1 MSSIKNN
8 DTLVIRDSENVKQ
21 DYYFCL
27 EFKANPERN
36 SQIWNKLYEIWQAK
50 RFRILGYNPN
60 KRRRKFN

>member
-1 MSSIKNN
+1 MSSVKNN

-36 SQIWNKLYEIWQAK
+36 SKIWNQLHQIWKTK
-50 RFRILGYNPN
+50 
-60 KRRRKFN
+60 